1 MANTVDITAAET
13 RGHYR
18 LAGSPAA
25 GLTMGTWGFFVGFAA
40 VALYG
45 PAAKYFQEQMN
56 IGGLALGLL
65 VAAPQLTGSLL
76 RIPFGAWVDRVGG
89 RLPMLTLFGLSLVGM
104 WGLVFILLT
113 VKTLTVAAYPIVIL
127 FGFLSGCGVA
137 SFSVGIPQV
146 SYWYKQSRQG
156 TALGAYGGIGN
167 LAPGLFTLLL
177 PFAIASWGLAV
188 SYFAWFTFLLV
199 GAAIYAWLARD
210 AYFFQLR
217 QQGFD
222 SETSRR
228 IAAEKGEELF
238 PNERVW
244 QAVISAAEEPRT
256 WGLVAL
262 YFVSFGGFLA
272 LTAWFPTYWIN
283 LHHMDVKS
291 AAVLG
296 GLGFSLLAAVIRV
309 FGGMISERI
318 GGEPTA
324 VIAFVAVL
332 AGALMLTFVQDFSLA
347 LSGELLIALGMGVGN
362 AAVFKMVP
370 KYVPQAVGGAAG
382 IVGGLGALGGFIIPP
397 FLGAVV
403 DALGTQGY
411 AGGFFAYVVLAVM
424 AIGVAAYFWHLDR
437 GSKSTPAVAPAIPQT
452 R

>member
-1 MANTVDITAAET
+1 
-13 RGHYR
+13 
-18 LAGSPAA
+18 
-25 GLTMGTWGFFVGFAA
+25 
-40 VALYG
+40 
-45 PAAKYFQEQMN
+45 
-56 IGGLALGLL
+56 
-65 VAAPQLTGSLL
+65 
-76 RIPFGAWVDRVGG
+76 
-89 RLPMLTLFGLSLVGM
+89 
-104 WGLVFILLT
+104 
-113 VKTLTVAAYPIVIL
+113 
-127 FGFLSGCGVA
+127 LSGCGVA
-137 SFSVGIPQV
+137 SFSVGIPQG
-146 SYWYKQSRQG
+146 SYLFPQCREG
-156 TALGAYGGIGN
+156 TAHGAYGGIGH
-167 LAPGLFTLLL
+167 LAHGLFTLLL
-177 PFAIASWGLAV
+177 PYAIASWGLAG

-199 GAAIYAWLARD
+199 GAAIYAWFARD

-244 QAVISAAEEPRT
+244 QAIISAAEEPRT

-272 LTAWFPTYWIN
+272 LTAWFPTYWIS

-291 AAVLG
+291 AAALG
-296 GLGFSLLAAVIRV
+296 GLGFSLLAAIIRV

-318 GGEPTA
+318 GGERTA

-332 AGALMLTFVQDFSLA
+332 AGALMLTFTEEFSLA
-347 LSGELLIALGMGVGN
+347 LGGELLIALGMGVGN

-424 AIGVAAYFWHLDR
+424 AIGVSAYFWQLDR
-437 GSKSTPAVAPAIPQT
+437 SSKATPTVAPAIGQT